1 VRRKNAAAF
10 VLERHHFISPVAG
23 RGGKMHWPVEWEDP
37 PRSEEA
43 VEEVKSPALA
53 RAQEDFRR
61 LTPEERL
68 LFLDWIQRGAPD
80 GD

>member
-1 VRRKNAAAF
+1 
-10 VLERHHFISPVAG
+10 
-23 RGGKMHWPVEWEDP
+23 MHWPVDWGDP

-80 GD
+80 ED